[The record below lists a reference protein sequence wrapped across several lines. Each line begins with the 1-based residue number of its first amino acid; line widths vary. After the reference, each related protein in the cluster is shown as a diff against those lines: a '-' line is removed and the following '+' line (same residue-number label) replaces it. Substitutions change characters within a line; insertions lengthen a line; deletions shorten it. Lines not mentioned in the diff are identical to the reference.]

1 MKVTQRSR
9 MQVRIQNWLFVV
21 LFVAVIGVLGWLS
34 TKWSFEADWT
44 AGNRNTLTEA
54 SQSLVR
60 GLDAPLV
67 LTAFTRDTG
76 LATRR
81 IEDLVARYRRFNG
94 DITLE
99 FVNPDRDPAR
109 VRDLGITMD
118 GEILI
123 EYEGRTERVSEPSER
138 ALTTAIQRVARD
150 GQRWVVFVEGHGER
164 DPRGDANHDYG
175 LFGAE
180 LERLGFKLQTVNPVA
195 HGSIPDNT
203 SLLVVAGPRA
213 DLVPGAARMIADY
226 VERGGNLLWL
236 ADPGPLHGL
245 EPLAETLGVG
255 FGDGV
260 IVDTTGQ
267 MFGIDDPTM
276 VIIADYGPHRVTRD
290 FGIVTLFPHAT
301 SVDHDSVPEDRM
313 VDALLTTLPRSWLET
328 GELAGRIEMVEADG
342 DRPGPL
348 DVGITITVP
357 RDEDEQRIAVVGD
370 GDFIANA
377 YLNNGGNLDFGL
389 NLFNWLVAD
398 DDQIDIVLKSAPD
411 LTLELSQRA
420 YLTLAT
426 VFLLVLPLGFTG
438 AGVFIWWR
446 RRRR

>member
-1 MKVTQRSR
+1 L
-9 MQVRIQNWLFVV
+9 QVRIHNWLFVV
-21 LFVAVIGVLGWLS
+21 LFLAVIGAIAWLS
-34 TKWSFEADWT
+34 TKYSFEADWT

-54 SQSLVR
+54 SQDLVS
-60 GLDAPLV
+60 GLDGPLT

-76 LATRR
+76 VTKRR
-81 IEDLVARYRRFNG
+81 IEDLVARYRQYQD
-94 DITLE
+94 DIALE
-99 FVNPDRDPAR
+99 FVNPDLDPAR
-109 VRDLGITMD
+109 VRELGVELD
-118 GEILI
+118 GEII
-123 EYEGRTERVSEPSER
+123 VGYQGRTERVTEPSER
-138 ALTTAIQRVARD
+138 ALTTAIQRIARG

-164 DPRGDANHDYG
+164 NPRGEANHDYG

-203 SLLVVAGPRA
+203 TLLVVAGPRV
-213 DLVPGAARMIADY
+213 DLVPGAARLIADH

-236 ADPGPLHGL
+236 ADPGPLRGL
-245 EPLAETLGVG
+245 DPLAETLGVG

-267 MFGIDDPTM
+267 VFGIDDPTM
-276 VIIADYGPHRVTRD
+276 VIIADYGVHPVTD
-290 FGIVTLFPHAT
+290 AFEVVTLFPHAT
-301 SVDHDSVPEDRM
+301 AVDYDYEAVPADWR

-328 GELAGRIEMVEADG
+328 GEIAGRIEMVEADG

-348 DVGITITVP
+348 DVGITITAP
-357 RDEDEQRIAVVGD
+357 HDENEQRIAVIGD
-370 GDFIANA
+370 GDFLANA
-377 YLNNGGNLDFGL
+377 YLNNGGNVDFGL
-389 NLFNWLVAD
+389 NLFNWLVGD

-411 LTLELSQRA
+411 LTLELPQHTYIA
-420 YLTLAT
+420 LAT
-426 VFLLVLPLGFTG
+426 LFLLVLPIGLVG